1 MMITKL
7 ISQRIHEE
15 YRDFELALPQWL
27 YTIVND
33 DLRYAIALLMSC
45 ATAFAIGM
53 CIGLVL

>member
-27 YTIVND
+27 TDIAND